1 MFETKLT
8 LDKNACDGIQNKL
21 YKLEYKIRL
30 LGGDTK
36 RENAFGRSALY
47 IKCNCNIKEKV
58 VSLIKD
64 SLVGIYCKTYKRE
77 YVVKNLSCIRITN
90 YEKRETL
97 ISALTVFDREMD
109 EELVRSRLSIRSEFA
124 IDAFFTFRLG
134 ELISKW
140 ENAIKIANDN
150 VGLLFDESNFYLF
163 IKFLLSTAMPKSETV
178 RICKTSKGYMLKP
191 NFLPP
196 LNFTLS
202 EQKKMF
208 SALIDIAPM
217 FVQVVDEASK
227 NSLIQGIKGM
237 FDVKSK
243 NKLLIFGE
251 NVY

>member
-1 MFETKLT
+1 
-8 LDKNACDGIQNKL
+8 
-21 YKLEYKIRL
+21 
-30 LGGDTK
+30 
-36 RENAFGRSALY
+36 
-47 IKCNCNIKEKV
+47 
-58 VSLIKD
+58 
-64 SLVGIYCKTYKRE
+64 
-77 YVVKNLSCIRITN
+77 
-90 YEKRETL
+90 
-97 ISALTVFDREMD
+97 
-109 EELVRSRLSIRSEFA
+109 
-124 IDAFFTFRLG
+124 
-134 ELISKW
+134 
-140 ENAIKIANDN
+140 
-150 VGLLFDESNFYLF
+150 
-163 IKFLLSTAMPKSETV
+163 
-178 RICKTSKGYMLKP
+178 MLKP